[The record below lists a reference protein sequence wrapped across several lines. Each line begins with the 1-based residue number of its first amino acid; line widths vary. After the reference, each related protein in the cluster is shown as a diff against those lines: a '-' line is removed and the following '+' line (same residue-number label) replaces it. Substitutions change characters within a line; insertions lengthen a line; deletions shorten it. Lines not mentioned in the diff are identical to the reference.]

1 MKILVFR
8 IKNCT
13 AVVKRYVVLCFFT
26 LISSQGFSQQSPS
39 VKSIVDTAFIKIG
52 EQLYF
57 KINIEIDSLDLVVFP
72 EGQTFSPLEMV
83 EAYKIDTVKKKDR
96 VSLQRIYALT
106 QFDSG
111 AYTLPRQ
118 KVIINNRDFFTD
130 SLQINVVA
138 VAVDTLAQKMYD
150 IKSLLV
156 VEKSNSGIWKI
167 ILAIVFIVLILTGI
181 ATLLYW
187 LVFRKKPLTEEEK
200 VALLPPFDRAILEL
214 KKLENSKYI
223 IQDEFKQYYSEL
235 TDILRSYIEEDV
247 RVSALESTTDEL
259 IEKLELLKDAGKLEL
274 EKETIAQFKKVL
286 QTADLVKFAKSK
298 PEISIAKNDRGIV
311 EQIVI
316 KTKEALPEPTE
327 EELLKNEE
335 YLEGLAKKQQKK
347 KLIITAVVVVGVLFL
362 SITVAVSHY
371 GFTYVKDTIFG
382 YPTKEL
388 LEGEWIRSSYGVPPI
403 NIETPEVLI
412 RQEVQ
417 IPTEEKATVKELST
431 FMYKSSEDLF
441 TVATTSTLFTQQTE
455 PDFKKTIESLLKNF
469 EDKGTINITTKQEE
483 FVTQTGIKGWKNY
496 GGGNFSVRKSKELVK
511 GKYIILSFGGKG
523 FLQQVLLT
531 WLKDDVYAEEI
542 IQRILNSID
551 VKTEV

>member
-39 VKSIVDTAFIKIG
+39 VKSIVDTTFIKIG

-138 VAVDTLAQKMYD
+138 VTVDTLAQKMYD

-298 PEISIAKNDRGIV
+298 PEISIAKNDRGTV

-327 EELLKNEE
+327 EELLKKRGVFRRLGKKTTKEE
-335 YLEGLAKKQQKK
+335 IDYYSRSSCGGFIFKYNSSSFSLWIHLCKRYYFWVSYKGIAGRRMDK
-347 KLIITAVVVVGVLFL
+347 KLLWSAPDKHRNTRSFNPPRGANSYRGKSYCKRTLYFYVQKFRRLVYRSNYFNLVYTANR
-362 SITVAVSHY
+362 A
-371 GFTYVKDTIFG
+371 
-382 YPTKEL
+382 
-388 LEGEWIRSSYGVPPI
+388 
-403 NIETPEVLI
+403 
-412 RQEVQ
+412 
-417 IPTEEKATVKELST
+417 
-431 FMYKSSEDLF
+431 
-441 TVATTSTLFTQQTE
+441 
-455 PDFKKTIESLLKNF
+455 
-469 EDKGTINITTKQEE
+469 
-483 FVTQTGIKGWKNY
+483 
-496 GGGNFSVRKSKELVK
+496 
-511 GKYIILSFGGKG
+511 
-523 FLQQVLLT
+523 
-531 WLKDDVYAEEI
+531 
-542 IQRILNSID
+542 
-551 VKTEV
+551 